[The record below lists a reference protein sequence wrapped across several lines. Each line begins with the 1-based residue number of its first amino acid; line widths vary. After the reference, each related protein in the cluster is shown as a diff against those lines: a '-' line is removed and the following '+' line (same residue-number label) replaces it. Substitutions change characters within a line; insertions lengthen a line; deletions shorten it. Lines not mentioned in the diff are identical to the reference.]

1 MVGRVTMRFKRRWLC
16 DSGLVVMD
24 GGSVIPL
31 TMVCDCSRVRGG
43 VGRKKVSGRNRP
55 EGSAGVC

>member
-1 MVGRVTMRFKRRWLC
+1 
-16 DSGLVVMD
+16 MD

-31 TMVCDCSRVRGG
+31 TMVCDRSRVGG
-43 VGRKKVSGRNRP
+43 GFGRKQVSGRNRP

>member
-1 MVGRVTMRFKRRWLC
+1 
-16 DSGLVVMD
+16 MD

-31 TMVCDCSRVRGG
+31 TMVCDCSRVGG